1 MNELCIVM
9 IIDRMYYDLFRSKS
23 SPLKKASHDAE
34 IDWARRSVLLMK
46 YDSGINVK
54 IYGDSVFIPS

>member
-34 IDWARRSVLLMK
+34 IDWARRSVLLTTERER
-46 YDSGINVK
+46 
-54 IYGDSVFIPS
+54 IPTQIPHLS

>member
-1 MNELCIVM
+1 MNELCKVM

-34 IDWARRSVLLMK
+34 IDWARRSVLLMSDFL
-46 YDSGINVK
+46 YDEVVLLGILC
-54 IYGDSVFIPS
+54 